1 MVSAR
6 VVGYS
11 SADRRRND
19 VAGQA
24 SLAASTC
31 ADLGVSFVALR
42 QSTAAVL
49 NACLSAFW
57 GSIMLSQISRP
68 TFPTVISGI
77 DKLFHRFRYSSYLCR
92 FALAD

>member
-24 SLAASTC
+24 SLASTC
-31 ADLGVSFVALR
+31 ADLGVSVALR
-42 QSTAAVL
+42 QVHRRRPQRLSDGVLGVDNAV
-49 NACLSAFW
+49 S
-57 GSIMLSQISRP
+57 
-68 TFPTVISGI
+68 
-77 DKLFHRFRYSSYLCR
+77 DKQTHILYGRFRHR
-92 FALAD
+92 